1 MFRSMVNYKIDE
13 DVKLIREL
21 LDLSQQQ
28 FAERIAVDATT
39 VARWE
44 TRKMEASEDNIDKI
58 YTYAFN
64 NNIFINDIKAQLYYE
79 DLSNENKLV
88 LFHGAKNI
96 IDGSIDIDHS
106 KSNNDFGKGFY
117 CGESFEQSSLFVS
130 GFDKSSV
137 YIISFDP
144 RNLSHIE
151 YKVNQEWMLTIAYF
165 RGRLKAYDNHPTIKR
180 LIDKLNGMD
189 YLIAPIA
196 DNRMFRIIDS
206 FIEGEITDE
215 QCIHCLAATNLG
227 FQYVFKTEKAL
238 SQVEILERCY
248 LCSKEKERYQ
258 SKRLEDN
265 IIGDSKIKMARR
277 QYRGKGQYIDDIL

>member
-144 RNLSHIE
+144 RNLSHIK

-180 LIDKLNGMD
+180 LINKLNGID

-238 SQVEILERCY
+238 NQAEILERCY

>member
-96 IDGSIDIDHS
+96 INGGIDIDHS

-165 RGRLKAYDNHPTIKR
+165 RGRLKAYDNHLTIKR

-238 SQVEILERCY
+238 NQAEILERCY

>member
-1 MFRSMVNYKIDE
+1 MFRSMVNYRIDE

-39 VARWE
+39 VTRWE
-44 TRKMEASEDNIDKI
+44 TQKIEASEDNIDKI

-79 DLSNENKLV
+79 DISNENKLV

-96 IDGSIDIDHS
+96 IDGSIDINHS
-106 KSNNDFGKGFY
+106 KNNNDFGKGFY

-144 RNLSHIE
+144 RNLSHIK

-165 RGRLKAYDNHPTIKR
+165 RGRLKAYDNHPTIKT
-180 LIDKLNGMD
+180 LINKLNDMD

-227 FQYVFKTEKAL
+227 FQYIFKTEKAL
-238 SQVEILERCY
+238 NQVEILERCY

-265 IIGDSKIKMARR
+265 KIGDSKIKIARR

>member
-130 GFDKSSV
+130 GFDTSSV

-144 RNLSHIE
+144 RNLSHIK

-180 LIDKLNGMD
+180 LINKLNGMD

>member
-180 LIDKLNGMD
+180 LINKLNGMD

>member
-1 MFRSMVNYKIDE
+1 MFRSMVNYRIDE
-13 DVKLIREL
+13 DVRLIREM

-28 FAERIAVDATT
+28 FAEKIAVDATT

-44 TRKMEASEDNIDKI
+44 TKKMEASEDSVDKI

-79 DLSNENKLV
+79 DLSNENKLI
-88 LFHGAKNI
+88 LFHGAKSI

-106 KSNNDFGKGFY
+106 KNNNDFGKGFY
-117 CGESFEQSSLFVS
+117 CGESFEQSALFVS
-130 GFDKSSV
+130 GFNTSSV

-144 RNLSHIE
+144 QNLSHID

-165 RGRLKAYDNHPTIKR
+165 RGRLKAYDDHPTIKR
-180 LIDKLNGMD
+180 LIDKLNGID

-248 LCSKEKERYQ
+248 LCIKEKERYQ
-258 SKRLEDN
+258 NKRLEDN
-265 IIGDSKIKMARR
+265 IIADSKIKMARR

>member
-1 MFRSMVNYKIDE
+1 MNILNYKIDE

-21 LDLSQQQ
+21 LNLSQEQ
-28 FAERIAVDATT
+28 FAQKIGVDAIT

-44 TRKMEASEDNIDKI
+44 TGKMCTNENNVEKI
-58 YTYAFN
+58 YTYAFT
-64 NNIFINDIKAQLYYE
+64 NNIFINEIKAQLYYE
-79 DLSNENKLV
+79 DLTNENKLA
-88 LFHGAKNI
+88 LFHGAKSI
-96 IDGSIDIDHS
+96 IEGNIDITHS
-106 KSNNDFGKGFY
+106 RSNNDFGQGFY

-130 GFDKSSV
+130 GFDTSSV

-144 RNLSHIE
+144 QNLSSVE

-165 RGRLKAYDNHPTIKR
+165 RGRLKGYENHPIVEK
-180 LIDKLNGMD
+180 LINKLECVD
-189 YLIAPIA
+189 YLVAPIA

-238 SQVEILERCY
+238 SQVKIVERCY
-248 LCSKEKERYQ
+248 LCNEEKEKYQ
-258 SKRLEDN
+258 IKRLGDN
-265 IIGDSKIKMARR
+265 SIGDAKIKMARR

>member
-1 MFRSMVNYKIDE
+1 MVRSMVNYKIDE

-144 RNLSHIE
+144 RNLSHIK

-180 LIDKLNGMD
+180 LINKLNGID

-238 SQVEILERCY
+238 NQAEILERCY

>member
-130 GFDKSSV
+130 GFDTSSV

-144 RNLSHIE
+144 QNLSHIK

-180 LIDKLNGMD
+180 LINKLNGMD

-265 IIGDSKIKMARR
+265 KIGDSKIKMARR

>member
-1 MFRSMVNYKIDE
+1 MVNYRIDE

-44 TRKMEASEDNIDKI
+44 SEKMEASEDNIDKI

-64 NNIFINDIKAQLYYE
+64 NNIFINEIKTQLYYE
-79 DLSNENKLV
+79 DLSNENKFV
-88 LFHGAKNI
+88 LFHGAKSI
-96 IDGSIDIDHS
+96 IDGNIDIEHS
-106 KSNNDFGKGFY
+106 KNNNDYGKGFY

-130 GFDKSSV
+130 GFDTSSV

-165 RGRLKAYDNHPTIKR
+165 RGRLKGYDDHPIIKR

-248 LCSKEKERYQ
+248 LCSEEKERYQ
-258 SKRLEDN
+258 NKRFEDN
-265 IIGDSKIKMARR
+265 KIGDSKIKMARR

>member
-144 RNLSHIE
+144 RNLSHIK

-180 LIDKLNGMD
+180 LINKLNGMD

-238 SQVEILERCY
+238 NQTEILERCY

-265 IIGDSKIKMARR
+265 KIGDSKIKMARR

>member
-58 YTYAFN
+58 YTYALN

-96 IDGSIDIDHS
+96 INGGIDIDHS

-117 CGESFEQSSLFVS
+117 CGESFKQSSLFVS

-165 RGRLKAYDNHPTIKR
+165 RGRLKAYDNHPAIKA
-180 LIDKLNGMD
+180 LINKLNGID

-238 SQVEILERCY
+238 SQQRKRKV
-248 LCSKEKERYQ
+248 SKQ
-258 SKRLEDN
+258 A
-265 IIGDSKIKMARR
+265 IIR
-277 QYRGKGQYIDDIL
+277 

>member
-1 MFRSMVNYKIDE
+1 MVNYKIDE

-96 IDGSIDIDHS
+96 INGGIDIDHS

-238 SQVEILERCY
+238 NQAEILERCY

>member
-106 KSNNDFGKGFY
+106 KNNNDFGKGFY

-180 LIDKLNGMD
+180 LINKLNGMD

-238 SQVEILERCY
+238 NQTEILERCY

>member
-58 YTYAFN
+58 YTYALN

-151 YKVNQEWMLTIAYF
+151 YKVNHEWMLTIAYF

-180 LIDKLNGMD
+180 LINKLNGMD

-227 FQYVFKTEKAL
+227 FQYVFFFF
-238 SQVEILERCY
+238 
-248 LCSKEKERYQ
+248 
-258 SKRLEDN
+258 
-265 IIGDSKIKMARR
+265 
-277 QYRGKGQYIDDIL
+277 